1 MPLEIVFL
9 EPQNWRP
16 LKPITK
22 SLLPPSRLNTFD
34 KLHATR
40 CGVSL
45 PAPTPIGRC
54 FSYCYC
60 VQVGVSKQRSLV
72 CSSILS

>member
-22 SLLPPSRLNTFD
+22 ALLPPSRFSTVRNTVIARTFFC
-34 KLHATR
+34 LM
-40 CGVSL
+40 S
-45 PAPTPIGRC
+45 C
-54 FSYCYC
+54 FH
-60 VQVGVSKQRSLV
+60 
-72 CSSILS
+72 